1 MSRLEDF
8 TFRFLTQQ
16 AVINRA
22 AQMIAGIDGII
33 VELGL
38 GKGRSFDHI
47 RERLPQRD
55 IYVFDRELS
64 CEPEFAPPSEFW
76 VFGDIVETLPLFCQ
90 RYSGQAVF
98 IHSDI
103 GSRHRDDD
111 IPLVQFV
118 SDHLGG
124 LLREGGIV
132 ASDRPMPGTGW
143 ADLPSLREMEQFP
156 YYMYRK

>member
-64 CEPEFAPPSEFW
+64 CKPEFAPPSEFW

-90 RYSGQAVF
+90 N
-98 IHSDI
+98 
-103 GSRHRDDD
+103 
-111 IPLVQFV
+111 
-118 SDHLGG
+118 
-124 LLREGGIV
+124 
-132 ASDRPMPGTGW
+132 
-143 ADLPSLREMEQFP
+143 
-156 YYMYRK
+156 